1 MKQKLKKSF
10 VKITMV
16 SAILV
21 LALLM
26 GIVNLANAVERRN
39 NEIEILQYLADNGGR
54 FPINGK
60 EDPDG
65 PQDVSEDGFQGEK
78 GMMLSR
84 R

>member
-26 GIVNLANAVERRN
+26 GIVNLANAVERRYSSLFGSGPP
-39 NEIEILQYLADNGGR
+39 NE
-54 FPINGK
+54 PISN
-60 EDPDG
+60 
-65 PQDVSEDGFQGEK
+65 PQNIIPERAEETPAAS
-78 GMMLSR
+78 
-84 R
+84 